1 MTHDSGNAMIYGSTS
16 TITLSSY
23 GQQQPTP
30 IYLQHGDQITVPSI
44 SMIHNNRKRSSS
56 QSSNC
61 NSNNIEPNSLQ
72 QPRPIRPYSSSSTA
86 SVSVT
91 SDLQQHNKQRSDSF
105 SVASPTGSTGCKRS
119 KLNRDLLTDD
129 EKRVNHIASEQKRRN
144 TIRMGFKEMTEII
157 PTLKNINN
165 SKSTILFKAVEYIKH
180 LDKRNRLLR
189 EKITSLQMRMKV
201 EGRMAEHQ
209 TNYYRNGNSTNTER
223 YNKVF
228 GVKHH
233 HHYSS
238 NNQSITSSAPVA
250 TANNFAHLPAHTVS
264 ALLAH
269 KNQQRQ
275 LEELQEQLRVQQQLL
290 AKHNIITPQP
300 QQSKK
305 QESNTATKED
315 AAFFRHQQQLQPET
329 KDIAKSK
336 EQHHYHSISIPSSR
350 SSNCEENESQHAV
363 SFPSTASFI
372 VPQDPNEQS
381 HTSIMLPN
389 STKRPWHHSNDD

>member
-1 MTHDSGNAMIYGSTS
+1 MTHDSNNAMIYGSTS
-16 TITLSSY
+16 TITLPSY

-44 SMIHNNRKRSSS
+44 SMIHSNRKRSSS
-56 QSSNC
+56 QSSNSNS
-61 NSNNIEPNSLQ
+61 NSNNIDSNTLQ
-72 QPRPIRPYSSSSTA
+72 QPRPIRPYNSSSTA
-86 SVSVT
+86 SVSTT
-91 SDLQQHNKQRSDSF
+91 SNLQQHNRQRCDSF
-105 SVASPTGSTGCKRS
+105 SVASPTGCKRA

-209 TNYYRNGNSTNTER
+209 TSYYRNSNSTNTER

-233 HHYSS
+233 HHHYSS
-238 NNQSITSSAPVA
+238 DNRNVSSSAPVV
-250 TANNFAHLPAHTVS
+250 TGNSFAHLPAHTVS

-275 LEELQEQLRVQQQLL
+275 LQELQEQLRVQQQLL

-300 QQSKK
+300 LHSKK
-305 QESNTATKED
+305 QESNTASKDD
-315 AAFFRHQQQLQPET
+315 AAFYRQQQQLLPDN
-329 KDIAKSK
+329 KDSAKSK
-336 EQHHYHSISIPSSR
+336 ERHHYHSISIPSSR
-350 SSNCEENESQHAV
+350 SSNCEEIDNQHIM

-381 HTSIMLPN
+381 HTSIMPPN
-389 STKRPWHHSNDD
+389 TTKRPWHQSNDD

>member
-1 MTHDSGNAMIYGSTS
+1 MIYTSTS
-16 TITLSSY
+16 TITLPSY

-44 SMIHNNRKRSSS
+44 SMVHNNRKRSSS
-56 QSSNC
+56 QSSNS
-61 NSNNIEPNSLQ
+61 NSNNIDSYALQ
-72 QPRPIRPYSSSSTA
+72 QPRPIRPYNSSSVATNSTA
-86 SVSVT
+86 SN
-91 SDLQQHNKQRSDSF
+91 LQHNRQRSESL
-105 SVASPTGSTGCKRS
+105 SASSPTGCKRS

-180 LDKRNRLLR
+180 LDKRNRSLK

-209 TNYYRNGNSTNTER
+209 SNYYRNSNSSNSNSNTER
-223 YNKVF
+223 YNKLF
-228 GVKHH
+228 GAKHH
-233 HHYSS
+233 QQRYPSH
-238 NNQSITSSAPVA
+238 NQNITTSTSVV
-250 TANNFAHLPAHTVS
+250 TSDSFGHLPAHTVS

-275 LEELQEQLRVQQQLL
+275 LEELQEQLRMQQQLL

-300 QQSKK
+300 QQSEK
-305 QESNTATKED
+305 QGSI
-315 AAFFRHQQQLQPET
+315 AANDEAVFYSQQQQVPDI
-329 KDIAKSK
+329 KDSAKSK
-336 EQHHYHSISIPSSR
+336 KRHHYNSISIPSSR
-350 SSNCEENESQHAV
+350 SSNSEENEHHHIM

-381 HTSIMLPN
+381 HTGTMAPN
-389 STKRPWHHSNDD
+389 TTKRPWHHSKND